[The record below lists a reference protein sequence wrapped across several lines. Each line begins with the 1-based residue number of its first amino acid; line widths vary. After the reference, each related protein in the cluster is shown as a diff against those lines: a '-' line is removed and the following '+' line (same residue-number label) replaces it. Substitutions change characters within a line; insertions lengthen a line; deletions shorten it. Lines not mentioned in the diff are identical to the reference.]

1 MLRTDDARVS
11 RRGVATVLAMMF
23 LVLFGALAATMA
35 VVAQGNVRTA
45 HSALRVSRSLSA
57 AESGLVF
64 ARRRLAREASRFV
77 VEKGVIDSAFGAAL
91 WFGTTT
97 SEDGVVTV
105 LEPSGYVV
113 PSASGVGLMHAVHDA
128 HRFQDDYPRLLD
140 DGIEVP
146 LQLDEDAGA
155 IMVPPVRLGDEDTD
169 PYFLLRY
176 EPLADGRFVR
186 VTSQGVDG
194 AIRRTLQMDFRLDKR
209 IEYAVLSPNRI
220 MIGKNVLVEGPIG
233 SLFGIADGE
242 LSTENGDPLVLR
254 SDFYDLE
261 SETLDAR
268 LDTFYEQLAI
278 WDADGDNRLRPNHP
292 VESEGL
298 VGFPEL
304 QDWDGDE
311 YIDDFDLFLN
321 TFDQDGDGRVVYDD
335 ALAEAAGY
343 AGMTEEFSIDGQLA
357 NLIDAAIPDRDG
369 DGVVTS
375 TGTDRALGYRD
386 GMLDARDFYAKVHG
400 RLAFAVSQE
409 AWESSHG
416 GGWQSL
422 VRGPVRAWE
431 SEAPSNF
438 EVGEPELVEVTT
450 DMFLNATGWF
460 EIRSQVG
467 TSFGDATSGQV
478 AANLN
483 GDDGAEY
490 VAAADSQHEPV
501 PFGSAGAYDWYRR
514 PVYRGMRFEN
524 VRIPAGTNA
533 LFEGCRFVG
542 VTWVETET
550 DCDDPNWNY
559 TGSVE
564 PDGNGWFQPRFPLMT
579 AAGGDGDLD
588 DTRAVSNSIRFHDCT
603 FLGSLCGDRPDAFT
617 HWRNKIQLTGSTRF
631 YVDPSDPDLLTQPDA
646 DGLSEELLAMG
657 DEARAELAKSS
668 ILMPG
673 WSVDVGNFDNLGE
686 ARVKLTGIIV
696 AGVMDIRGTAV
707 VDGTLMMTF
716 RPTVGE
722 GPLYYGGAA
731 DAFNT
736 TIGYFGPGDGDGE
749 GSDPTDPAFPGFG
762 EIVLRYDDQASLPD
776 GIPWPI
782 TLEPEPGTYWEG
794 GSL

>member
-1 MLRTDDARVS
+1 MMHAFA

-35 VVAQGNVRTA
+35 VVARGNVRTA
-45 HSALRVSRSLSA
+45 HSAARVSRSLSA

-64 ARRRLAREASRFV
+64 ARRRLAREASGSSS
-77 VEKGVIDSAFGAAL
+77 KGVIDSSFGAAL

-146 LQLDEDAGA
+146 LQLDEDAGT
-155 IMVPPVRLGDEDTD
+155 IVTPPVRLGGEATD

-186 VTSQGVDG
+186 VTNQGSTARDPPD
-194 AIRRTLQMDFRLDKR
+194 APMDFRLDKR
-209 IEYAVLSPNRI
+209 IEYAVLGPNRI

-321 TFDQDGDGRVVYDD
+321 TFDQDGDGGVVYDD
-335 ALAEAAGY
+335 ALAEAARY

-409 AWESSHG
+409 AWESSTAAAGSRWCAGRSARGARHFELRG
-416 GGWQSL
+416 GAG
-422 VRGPVRAWE
+422 G
-431 SEAPSNF
+431 
-438 EVGEPELVEVTT
+438 LVEVTT

-467 TSFGDATSGQV
+467 TSFGDPRPGQV
-478 AANLN
+478 GANLA
-483 GDDGAEY
+483 GDGGAEY

-501 PFGSAGAYDWYRR
+501 PFGSAGASTTGTGVRSTAACS
-514 PVYRGMRFEN
+514 FEN

-564 PDGNGWFQPRFPLMT
+564 PDGNGGFQPRFPLMT
-579 AAGGDGDLD
+579 AAGGDGDLE

-617 HWRNKIQLTGSTRF
+617 HWRNKIQLTGAPGSTSIRRIRTCWPA
-631 YVDPSDPDLLTQPDA
+631 VTRTDCPRNCSRWGTRPVRNWRRVPS
-646 DGLSEELLAMG
+646 SC
-657 DEARAELAKSS
+657 
-668 ILMPG
+668 
-673 WSVDVGNFDNLGE
+673 
-686 ARVKLTGIIV
+686 
-696 AGVMDIRGTAV
+696 
-707 VDGTLMMTF
+707 
-716 RPTVGE
+716 
-722 GPLYYGGAA
+722 
-731 DAFNT
+731 
-736 TIGYFGPGDGDGE
+736 
-749 GSDPTDPAFPGFG
+749 
-762 EIVLRYDDQASLPD
+762 PD
-776 GIPWPI
+776 GPW
-782 TLEPEPGTYWEG
+782 TWATSTTSAKPG
-794 GSL
+794 